1 MEEKVKE
8 PAKAEDEA
16 TDTDKPKVE
25 DELLTTESGV
35 ELRKRTTSEGAIEYV
50 TVKGELHHREGDEPA
65 IEYIN
70 GWKEWRIMG
79 ALHREGGL
87 PARVLPEG
95 DKEWWV
101 NGERHRDDGPAH
113 VAHEEPT
120 EEELA
125 QGITEGKLVL
135 QRWFENGVQ
144 HREDGPGNIHYGDED
159 YWLQGVTVT
168 EQIVMSPETIT
179 PEQAMTEENA
189 EIRRIMIERM
199 GTDRFL
205 DGIGAKSVDM
215 DDHEH
220 NGLRSLM
227 KAGEG
232 DSAVAIL
239 VCSCPSTGRVYYMQV
254 PAETKTCEAADVWLS
269 GDAQGVQIGRT

>member
-1 MEEKVKE
+1 MDEVKE
-8 PAKAEDEA
+8 PATAKEEA
-16 TDTDKPKVE
+16 TDTDKPEKVE
-25 DELLTTESGV
+25 DELLTTEGGV

-50 TVKGELHHREGDEPA
+50 TVKGELHHREDGPA

-70 GWKEWRIMG
+70 GWVEYRIMG

-101 NGERHRDDGPAH
+101 NGERHRADGPAH

-125 QGITEGKLVL
+125 EGKTEGKLVL

-144 HREDGPGNIHYGDED
+144 HREDGPGNIHYNDED
-159 YWLQGVTVT
+159 FWLQGVTVT

-179 PEQAMTEENA
+179 PEQAMSEDNA

-205 DGIGAKSVDM
+205 EGIGAKPVDM

-227 KAGEG
+227 KAGDG

-254 PAETKTCEAADVWLS
+254 PAETKTCEEADVWLS
-269 GDAQGVQIGRT
+269 GDAQGVQVGRT